1 MLCKKKYQR
10 RKFFVDRAIQGAILW
25 QAILFWLL
33 GSLVYL
39 LIITA
44 YRLLPTWVNTGH
56 LSYEDI
62 WFHISP
68 LVLSST
74 TLLPIVLFQA
84 VRFSHRFVGPMVRLR
99 QVIKQLAA
107 GQKVSHV
114 AFRHGDYWQEV
125 AAEINAVSNTMHE
138 LSERLSSRE
147 NYDDLAGSQCA
158 IRCAGNAGCE
168 DR

>member
-1 MLCKKKYQR
+1 MPNNKKYQR

-25 QAILFWLL
+25 QAILYWLL
-33 GSLVYL
+33 GSFVYL

-44 YRLLPTWVNTGH
+44 YRLVPAWVNAGH
-56 LSYEDI
+56 LSYEDV
-62 WFHISP
+62 WFHVSP
-68 LVLSST
+68 LVISSA

-114 AFRHGDYWQEV
+114 AFRHGDYWQEI
-125 AAEINAVSNTMHE
+125 AAEINAVSNTMDE
-138 LSERLSSRE
+138 LSERLSSFE
-147 NYDDLAGSQCA
+147 EYGDPASS
-158 IRCAGNAGCE
+158 RCAKEASSIS
-168 DR
+168 